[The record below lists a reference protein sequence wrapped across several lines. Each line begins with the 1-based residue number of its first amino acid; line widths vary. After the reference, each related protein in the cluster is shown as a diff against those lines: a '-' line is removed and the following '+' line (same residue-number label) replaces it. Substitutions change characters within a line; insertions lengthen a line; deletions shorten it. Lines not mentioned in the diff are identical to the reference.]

1 LQIEISL
8 RNLQSAISNLKHTVS
23 FLDQISARLEASADQ
38 TLLTELHESGPVPV
52 TGSGLLGMISQ
63 ARAFLSSRGL
73 RSGDR
78 VALLAPNGIRWI
90 AMDLAIIAEGL
101 IVVPLYSRQAPSEL
115 VAMMKDCSPALIC
128 CGDAALRDGILQCWS
143 QAPAQALFDE
153 IFAADS
159 GQDSRA
165 GVPFDS
171 ARGRPAPHHH
181 ADSDLVA
188 IIYTSGTSGEAK
200 GVMITA
206 GNVGHIL
213 QCTSERLDILMKAG
227 VDQARQDRV
236 YQWAPLNFA
245 AAWITTLTSLLRG
258 SSVFMNT
265 DLTKL
270 AGEIRTVEPDYFVNV
285 PALLERVRRAVDEQI
300 WKTGGMVRTIYANAK
315 SAFMRK
321 HEGRSSLAD
330 FFWLAMASRLVFPT
344 IRKKMIGTNI
354 KALICGSAPLGIE
367 TQLYFRMLGIPVLQV
382 YGLTE
387 TTAICTMDDPR
398 HVEPGRVG
406 SAIRDIEMKLGEND
420 EILVRGPNVFPGY
433 WNRPDETAKVLRDGW
448 FHTGDQGEVNAAGNW
463 KISGRIKNLIILN
476 SGHNIAPEPIED
488 ELLAQLP
495 NAQQVV
501 LVGNGRSYLSAI
513 VTGSISVDQV
523 QSALDALNSSLPHY
537 KQVRA
542 FRISDEAFTPESG
555 LLTAN
560 GKLKRDAVA
569 LRFQAEIEEMY
580 TVKQAV

>member
-1 LQIEISL
+1 M
-8 RNLQSAISNLKHTVS
+8 S
-23 FLDQISARLEASADQ
+23 FLDQILARLEASADHA
-38 TLLTELHESGPVPV
+38 LLTELRESAPIAL
-52 TGSGLLGMISQ
+52 TGRDLLVKVAQ
-63 ARAFLSSRGL
+63 ARAFLSARGL
-73 RSGDR
+73 KKGDR
-78 VALLAPNGIRWI
+78 VALLAANGIHWI
-90 AMDLAIIAEGL
+90 AMDLAIMAEGL

-115 VAMMKDCSPALIC
+115 VAMMKDCGPALIC
-128 CGDAALRDGILQCWS
+128 CGDIALRDAILQSWS

-153 IFAADS
+153 IFGDTAT
-159 GQDSRA
+159 QERESRA
-165 GVPFDS
+165 G
-171 ARGRPAPHHH
+171 APAPHNH

-213 QCTSERLDILMKAG
+213 QCTSERLDVLMNKRSG
-227 VDQARQDRV
+227 DKSQDRV

-245 AAWITTLTSLLRG
+245 AAWITTITSLLRG

-270 AGEIRTVEPDYFVNV
+270 AGELRTVEPDYFVNV

-300 WKTGGMVRTIYANAK
+300 WKTGGIVRTIYTNAK
-315 SAFMRK
+315 AAHMRK
-321 HEGRSSLAD
+321 YEGRSSLSD
-330 FFWLAMASRLVFPT
+330 SIWLTMANKLVFPT

-354 KALICGSAPLGIE
+354 KALICGSAPLNLE
-367 TQLYFRMLGIPVLQV
+367 TQLYFMMLGILVLQV

-398 HVEPGRVG
+398 RVEPGRVG
-406 SAIRDIEMKLGEND
+406 SAIRGIEMKLGDSD

-448 FHTGDQGEVNAAGNW
+448 FHTGDQGEINAAGNW

-488 ELLAQLP
+488 ELLNLLP
-495 NAQQVV
+495 NSQHVV

-513 VTGSISVDQV
+513 VTGSVNAEQV
-523 QSALDALNSSLPHY
+523 RAALDAVNPTLPHY

-542 FRISDEAFTPESG
+542 FRITAESFTPENG
-555 LLTAN
+555 QLTAN
-560 GKLKRDAVA
+560 GKLKRDVIAQ
-569 LRFQAEIEEMY
+569 RFKQEIEEMY
-580 TVKQAV
+580 AVKQAV